1 MAKLGRVYERNR
13 KADKEN
19 NILSATK
26 GFSASPDDIYVV
38 PGFNVRKLDNDH
50 VEALRKAY
58 EEGQYLPPILVAVGE
73 NGRLELV
80 DGHHRLQAAK
90 LANVKRLQLS
100 EFEGSPVERISMA
113 VRSSQGRSLSAT
125 ERARAYQRLRSHGW
139 SDREI
144 ADSVGRSEGDVANH
158 LLLADCGSEVLQM
171 LDDNIV
177 KPTPVIALARQHG
190 AENVARALKE
200 AVKKK
205 ETQAIKEQGEENTK
219 GITRSKKPGSTSTK
233 KRNTGTKLKAED
245 IVAATVSFSQDDAMN
260 VVDLVSYLEPVSD
273 LEELIALFKDP
284 ANTWQSITMRMP
296 LGKVILLYQLMANYN
311 PKIPYD
317 RREASG
323 EPIDNE

>member
-13 KADKEN
+13 KANKDN
-19 NILSATK
+19 NPLAAAK
-26 GFSASPDDIYVV
+26 GFSASPDDIYVI
-38 PGFNVRKLDNDH
+38 PGFNVRSLDNDH
-50 VEALRKAY
+50 VEAMRKAY
-58 EEGQYLPPILVAVGE
+58 EDGQYLPPILVAVGE

-80 DGHHRLQAAK
+80 DGHHRLAAAK

-139 SDREI
+139 SDKEI

-171 LDDNIV
+171 LDDKVV

-200 AVKKK
+200 AVQKKDI
-205 ETQAIKEQGEENTK
+205 EAIKEQGAEK
-219 GITRSKKPGSTSTK
+219 IKAIRRGKKPSSTSTA

-245 IVAATVSFSQDDAMN
+245 ILAPASFSQEDAMK
-260 VVDLVSYLEPVSD
+260 VIDLVSYLEPVSD
-273 LEELIALFKDP
+273 IEELIALFKDTD
-284 ANTWQSITMRMP
+284 NMWQSITMRMP